1 MRHAL
6 PLRILPALALG
17 ASLAACGSSSTVVT
31 LTMNGRPVPGQAVVV
46 LPYDRDSIVAALA
59 AKAPT
64 PQPDPAPLVALLDS
78 LRQAYAVMAAAPAGD
93 AKARAALEAR
103 RAQLEPRV
111 EVLRAAHHQWR
122 ETAYG
127 AYDSI
132 TFSFTRRLAR
142 DPFTDTTESNGAVTL
157 RPPQNGRWWVT
168 VRTWDVNDPYSEWY
182 WNLPLTGDT
191 LHLTTA
197 NAQHRPRI

>member
-1 MRHAL
+1 MRQAL
-6 PLRILPALALG
+6 PLLAL
-17 ASLAACGSSSTVVT
+17 LTACGNPRTVVT
-31 LTMNGRPVPGQAVVV
+31 LTVNGQPVRGQAVVV

-59 AKAPT
+59 AQAPT

-78 LRQAYAVMAAAPAGD
+78 LRQAYAVMAAAPPGD
-93 AKARAALEAR
+93 AKARAALDAR

-111 EVLRAAHHQWR
+111 DSLRAEQHRWR
-122 ETAYG
+122 DAAYK

-132 TFSFTRRLAR
+132 TFAFTRRLAR
-142 DPFTDTTESNGAVTL
+142 DPFTDTTESDGAVTL

-168 VRTWDVNDPYSEWY
+168 VRTWDVNDPYTEWY

-191 LHLTTA
+191 LHLTTT
-197 NAQHRPRI
+197 NAQRRPRI